1 MTEKTYRSIFISDVH
16 LGTRDCKAEAL
27 NNFLKHNTCETLYLV
42 GDIIDAWKIQQNRW
56 RWKQSHTNVIRRVMG
71 HAKRGTRVI
80 YVAGNHDEF
89 LRPLIPLGIGFGLIE
104 VVNQAEHIGIDGNHY
119 LVTHGDLFDGI
130 TRLAPW
136 LAFLGDKL
144 YDFVLNFAA
153 LKHVRSEKNVISI
166 LQMLQTNA
174 ADVLK
179 CLKWLVAKKN
189 DFTFFNV
196 STDKAANP
204 VNVLGASKQIME
216 NLIFS
221 FNEEFNS
228 QIKFIS
234 SRFANVA
241 ASDGS
246 LFHSYIN
253 RLDNKDLLP
262 VPGATKRFFISLEEA
277 GTICMLSA
285 FCGENNQIYIPK
297 LHKDSDLQLL
307 DKVAEKAIHFF
318 GFKAKRYYSEVE
330 AVANLKS
337 DLQNG
342 NYPLLVTMLDTIG
355 EKDFEEFENDDE
367 IPVEC
372 NFKLLAKIGFVNRSI
387 DIFTVFAELEKYN
400 SQISVI
406 DKSDDLMQIIRKGT
420 FNFQHKYSA
429 LSLDNRR

>member
-1 MTEKTYRSIFISDVH
+1 MSKLNDLSRLIAGRNTNLFQDDINSFHDKLESVISGSRILVIGGAGSIGSSTVQLICNYNPKHICIVDTNENNLTE
-16 LGTRDCKAEAL
+16 LTRIVR
-27 NNFLKHNTCETLYLV
+27 NNFIADFDFLTLPISF
-42 GDIIDAWKIQQNRW
+42 GS
-56 RWKQSHTNVIRRVMG
+56 SHMEKFIND
-71 HAKRGTRVI
+71 
-80 YVAGNHDEF
+80 NE
-89 LRPLIPLGIGFGLIE
+89 P
-104 VVNQAEHIGIDGNHY
+104 
-119 LVTHGDLFDGI
+119 
-130 TRLAPW
+130 
-136 LAFLGDKL
+136 

-253 RLDNKDLLP
+253 RFDNKDLLP

-297 LHKDSDLQLL
+297 LHKDRDLQLL

-372 NFKLLAKIGFVNRSI
+372 NFKHLEKIRFVNRSI

-420 FNFQHKYSA
+420 FNFQHKYTA
-429 LSLDNRR
+429 LSLDDRR

>member
-1 MTEKTYRSIFISDVH
+1 MSKLDDLSRLIAGRNTNLFQDDINSFHDKLESVISGSRILVIGGAGSIGSSTVQLICNYNPKHICIVDTNENNLTE
-16 LGTRDCKAEAL
+16 LTRIVR
-27 NNFLKHNTCETLYLV
+27 NNFIADFDFLTLPISF
-42 GDIIDAWKIQQNRW
+42 GS
-56 RWKQSHTNVIRRVMG
+56 SHMEKFIND
-71 HAKRGTRVI
+71 
-80 YVAGNHDEF
+80 NE
-89 LRPLIPLGIGFGLIE
+89 P
-104 VVNQAEHIGIDGNHY
+104 
-119 LVTHGDLFDGI
+119 
-130 TRLAPW
+130 
-136 LAFLGDKL
+136 

-228 QIKFIS
+228 KIKFIS

>member
-1 MTEKTYRSIFISDVH
+1 MSKLDDLSRLIAGRNTNLFQDDINSFHDKLESVISGSRILVIGGAGSIGSSTVQLICNYNPKHICIVDTNENNLTE
-16 LGTRDCKAEAL
+16 LTRIVR
-27 NNFLKHNTCETLYLV
+27 NNFIADFDFLTLPISF
-42 GDIIDAWKIQQNRW
+42 GS
-56 RWKQSHTNVIRRVMG
+56 SHMEKFIND
-71 HAKRGTRVI
+71 
-80 YVAGNHDEF
+80 NE
-89 LRPLIPLGIGFGLIE
+89 P
-104 VVNQAEHIGIDGNHY
+104 
-119 LVTHGDLFDGI
+119 
-130 TRLAPW
+130 
-136 LAFLGDKL
+136 

-221 FNEEFNS
+221 FNKEFNS

-253 RLDNKDLLP
+253 RFDNKDLLP

-372 NFKLLAKIGFVNRSI
+372 NFKLLAKIRFVNRAI

-429 LSLDNRR
+429 LSLDDRR